1 MPKSS
6 NTRCVAADLTS
17 SFGFAS
23 DLTKVAPLG
32 VAQQMLD
39 VTGQPVLHAFLGL
52 LCMAFKM
59 FKLSLASTC
68 VCGDTVLVDIAP
80 CDI

>member
-1 MPKSS
+1 M
-6 NTRCVAADLTS
+6 RCVAADLTS

-39 VTGQPVLHAFLGL
+39 VTGQPVLHASLGL
-52 LCMAFKM
+52 LLVAFKI
-59 FKLSLASTC
+59 FELSLASTC
-68 VCGDTVLVDIAP
+68 ACGDAVLLDIAP

>member
-1 MPKSS
+1 
-6 NTRCVAADLTS
+6 VAADITN

-39 VTGQPVLHAFLGL
+39 ITGQPVLPASLGL
-52 LCMAFKM
+52 LCVAFKM

-68 VCGDTVLVDIAP
+68 ACGDAALVEIVP